1 MEKDEMEEAIKKL
14 AELVEMKV
22 EAKLAA
28 QITSDFLRN
37 IGSLPLLRCNFDFLW
52 KSTIQ
57 GEDKS

>member
-1 MEKDEMEEAIKKL
+1 MEEAIKKL

-22 EAKLAA
+22 EAKLAT
-28 QITSDFLRN
+28 QITSYFLRN
-37 IGSLPLLRCNFDFLW
+37 IGSLPLLRCNWDFLW

>member
-1 MEKDEMEEAIKKL
+1 MEEAIKKL

-37 IGSLPLLRCNFDFLW
+37 IGSLPLLRCNWDFLW

-57 GEDKS
+57 GKDKS